1 MPSTCARVSG
11 SSRSSHPL
19 KWPSA
24 GAGWLKKPRA
34 GEPYLRTKS
43 SAGRQG
49 LVAKIVAP
57 ALPSTSRSAEATCG
71 LVGDQGAPAGASACI
86 NSQARTVPLG
96 ARVTATWNG
105 FCFVRQHQIGL
116 GAHRFDVALL
126 GCIGWSFNARLQHR
140 WEQTRN
146 YPGIRGSEPR
156 QTQND

>member
-71 LVGDQGAPAGASACI
+71 VGGDQGAPGGASACI

-105 FCFVRQHQIGL
+105 FCFVRGRWLEREHG
-116 GAHRFDVALL
+116 
-126 GCIGWSFNARLQHR
+126 ARLHGGALDLAQVRHPILG
-140 WEQTRN
+140 E
-146 YPGIRGSEPR
+146 
-156 QTQND
+156 